1 MSAVFILVYKKRFL
15 TMFGMTAVPVILK
28 KRKRLKNLFS
38 FVIGG
43 ERQGKESLFF
53 VIGVILNSFFILFG
67 MTISIVINEG
77 KSDKKSFYILREI
90 PNFVRN
96 DNRSC
101 YSEEALATEESFFA
115 IGVILNRFL
124 ISFGM
129 TILLHLEGKR

>member
-1 MSAVFILVYKKRFL
+1 
-15 TMFGMTAVPVILK
+15 
-28 KRKRLKNLFS
+28 
-38 FVIGG
+38 
-43 ERQGKESLFF
+43 
-53 VIGVILNSFFILFG
+53 

-101 YSEEALATEESFFA
+101 YSEEALATEESFFV

-129 TILLHLEGKR
+129 TILLPFGRKALRDKNFFNIQKLFENFNYIFCTKADV